1 MQSDN
6 IRTSKSIQQQTGRT
20 FHLATRVLPERI
32 RYPTYVMY
40 AFFRVA
46 DEVVDQ
52 PEGPPP
58 NVQHERLETI
68 REAALGNRDPEDT
81 DDGAVLAAFQELRE
95 EHDIPDEEINVF
107 IDAMEMD
114 IAQARYETFEDLR
127 GYMRGSAVA
136 VGNMMTMVM
145 DPPQKEVAL
154 PHAEA
159 LAEAFQLSNFLRD
172 VREDIHEYG
181 RVYLPQETLDRH
193 GVTEEQLANAEVDDA
208 FRAVMQEELAR
219 TDELYREGVK
229 GISYLPEDCQFGVL
243 LSAVLYAEHHR
254 LIRNRGYDVLTETP
268 ELTRRRRLWLLAR
281 TWWHWRRNG
290 DPEAT
295 FYAVSAVS
303 ERGPD
308 TVPTDVHSH
317 GRPTWRG

>member
-20 FHLATRVLPERI
+20 FHLATRLLPERI
-32 RYPTYVMY
+32 RHPTYVMY

-52 PEGPPP
+52 PDGPPP
-58 NVQHERLETI
+58 NVQHERLEEI
-68 REAALGNRDPEDT
+68 REAALGNRDPAEMP
-81 DDGAVLAAFQELRE
+81 DGEVLAAFQELRE
-95 EHDIPDEEINVF
+95 TNDIPDEEVNVF
-107 IDAMEMD
+107 VDAMEMD

-127 GYMRGSAVA
+127 EYMRGSAVA

-145 DPPQKEVAL
+145 DPPQADTAL
-154 PHAEA
+154 PHAQA

-181 RVYLPQETLDRH
+181 RVYLPQKTLERH
-193 GVTEEQLANAEVDDA
+193 GVTEAQLADAEVDEG

-219 TDELYREGVK
+219 TEDLYREGVA
-229 GISYLPEDCQFGVL
+229 GIRYLPEDCQFGVL

-254 LIRNRGYDVLTETP
+254 LIRSRGYDVLTETP

-303 ERGPD
+303 ERAPGA
-308 TVPTDVHSH
+308 TQTGRTSH
-317 GRPTWRG
+317 GQPTWRG

>member
-20 FHLATRVLPERI
+20 FHLATRVLPERT

-52 PEGPPP
+52 PDGPPP
-58 NVQHERLETI
+58 TVQHERLEQI
-68 REAALGNRDPEDT
+68 RETALGNRDPEDT
-81 DDGAVLAAFQELRE
+81 EDGAVLEAFRELVV

-114 IAQARYETFEDLR
+114 IAQARYETFADLR
-127 GYMRGSAVA
+127 EYMRGSAVA

-145 DPPQKEVAL
+145 DPPRKEEAL

-172 VREDIHEYG
+172 VREDIHDYG
-181 RVYLPQETLDRH
+181 RVYLPQETLKRH
-193 GVTEEQLANAEVDDA
+193 GVTEDQLANAEVDEG

-219 TDELYREGVK
+219 TDDLYREGVA
-229 GISYLPEDCQFGVL
+229 GIRYLPEDCQFGVL

-254 LIRNRGYDVLTETP
+254 LIRDRGYDVLTETP
-268 ELTRRRRLWLLAR
+268 QLTRRRRLWLLAR

-295 FYAVSAVS
+295 FYSVSAVS
-303 ERGPD
+303 ERRPERMQAD
-308 TVPTDVHSH
+308 IPSH
-317 GRPTWRG
+317 GKPTWRG

>member
-32 RYPTYVMY
+32 RHPTYVMY
-40 AFFRVA
+40 AFFRIA

-52 PEGPPP
+52 PDGPPP
-58 NVQHERLETI
+58 TVQHERLEEF
-68 REAALGNRDPEDT
+68 RETALGNREPEDT
-81 DDGAVLAAFQELRE
+81 DDGAVLAAFDELRR
-95 EHDIPDEEINVF
+95 EHDIPDEEVNVF
-107 IDAMEMD
+107 VDAMQMD

-127 GYMRGSAVA
+127 EYMRGSAVA

-145 DPPQKEVAL
+145 DPPGKEEAL
-154 PHAEA
+154 PHARA

-172 VREDIHEYG
+172 VREDIRDYG
-181 RVYLPQETLDRH
+181 RVYLPQETLARH
-193 GVTEEQLANAEVDDA
+193 GVTEEQLADAEVDEG
-208 FRAVMQEELAR
+208 FRAVMQEEIAR
-219 TDELYREGVK
+219 TEELYREGVA
-229 GISYLPEDCQFGVL
+229 GIRYLPEDCQFGVL

-254 LIRNRGYDVLTETP
+254 LIRDRGYDVLTETP

-303 ERGPD
+303 ERGPGA
-308 TVPTDVHSH
+308 TPTDVTGH
-317 GRPTWRG
+317 GQPTWRG

>member
-6 IRTSKSIQQQTGRT
+6 IRTSKSIQQETGRT
-20 FHLATRVLPERI
+20 FHLATRLLPERI
-32 RYPTYVMY
+32 RHPTYVMY

-46 DEVVDQ
+46 DEIVDQ
-52 PEGPPP
+52 PDGPPP
-58 NVQHERLETI
+58 NVQHDRLEEI
-68 REAALGNRDPEDT
+68 REAALGNRDAADT
-81 DDGAVLAAFQELRE
+81 ADEAVLAAFQDLRE
-95 EHDIPDEEINVF
+95 QHDIDGEEVNVF

-114 IAQARYETFEDLR
+114 IAQARYDTFDDLR
-127 GYMRGSAVA
+127 EYMRGSAVA

-145 DPPQKEVAL
+145 DPPEAETAL
-154 PHAEA
+154 PHAQA

-181 RVYLPQETLDRH
+181 RVYLPQETLERH
-193 GVTEEQLANAEVDDA
+193 GVTEAQLADAEVDES

-219 TDELYREGVK
+219 TDDLYREGVA
-229 GISYLPEDCQFGVL
+229 GIRYLPEDCQFGVL

-254 LIRNRGYDVLTETP
+254 LIRSRGYDVLTETP

-303 ERGPD
+303 EHGPG
-308 TVPTDVHSH
+308 TAPTDRASH
-317 GRPTWRG
+317 GQPTWRG

>member
-20 FHLATRVLPERI
+20 FHLATRLLPERI
-32 RYPTYVMY
+32 RHPTYVMY

-52 PEGPPP
+52 PDGPPP
-58 NVQHERLETI
+58 NVQHERLEGI
-68 REAALGNRDPEDT
+68 REAALGNRAAAETADE
-81 DDGAVLAAFQELRE
+81 AVLSAFQKLRAE
-95 EHDIPDEEINVF
+95 RDIPDEEVNVF

-114 IAQARYETFEDLR
+114 IARARYETFEDLR
-127 GYMRGSAVA
+127 EYMRGSAVA

-145 DPPQKEVAL
+145 DPPEAETAL
-154 PHAEA
+154 PHARA

-172 VREDIHEYG
+172 VREDIQQYG
-181 RVYLPQETLDRH
+181 RVYLPQESLERH
-193 GVTEEQLANAEVDDA
+193 GVTEEQLADAEVDES

-219 TDELYREGVK
+219 TDELYREGVA
-229 GISYLPEDCQFGVL
+229 GIRYLPDDCQFAVL

-254 LIRNRGYDVLTETP
+254 LIRSRGYDVLTETP

-295 FYAVSAVS
+295 FYAVSAVT
-303 ERGPD
+303 ERGPG
-308 TVPTDVHSH
+308 TTPAERTGH
-317 GRPTWRG
+317 GQPTWRG

>member
-6 IRTSKSIQQQTGRT
+6 IRTSKSIQQETGRT
-20 FHLATRVLPERI
+20 FHLATRLLPERI
-32 RYPTYVMY
+32 RHPTYVMY

-46 DEVVDQ
+46 DEIVDQ
-52 PEGPPP
+52 PDGPPP
-58 NVQHERLETI
+58 NVQHDRLEEI
-68 REAALGNRDPEDT
+68 REAALGNRDAADT
-81 DDGAVLAAFQELRE
+81 ADEAVLAAFQDLRE
-95 EHDIPDEEINVF
+95 QHDIDGEEVNVF

-114 IAQARYETFEDLR
+114 IAQARYDTFDDLR
-127 GYMRGSAVA
+127 EYMRGSAVA

-145 DPPQKEVAL
+145 DPPEAETAL
-154 PHAEA
+154 PHAQA

-181 RVYLPQETLDRH
+181 RVYLPQETLERH
-193 GVTEEQLANAEVDDA
+193 GVTEAQLADAEVDES

-219 TDELYREGVK
+219 TDDLYREGVA
-229 GISYLPEDCQFGVL
+229 GIRYLPEDCQFGVL

-254 LIRNRGYDVLTETP
+254 LIRSRGYDVLTETP

-295 FYAVSAVS
+295 FYSVSAVS
-303 ERGPD
+303 ERGPG
-308 TVPTDVHSH
+308 TAQTDRASH
-317 GRPTWRG
+317 GQPTWRG

>member
-6 IRTSKSIQQQTGRT
+6 IRTSKSIQQETGRT
-20 FHLATRVLPERI
+20 FHLATRLLPERI
-32 RYPTYVMY
+32 RHPTYVMY

-46 DEVVDQ
+46 DEIVDQ
-52 PEGPPP
+52 PDGPPP
-58 NVQHERLETI
+58 NVQHDRLEVI
-68 REAALGNRDPEDT
+68 REAALGNRDPAETADE
-81 DDGAVLAAFQELRE
+81 AVLAAFQRLRE
-95 EHDIPDEEINVF
+95 QHDIADEEVNVF

-127 GYMRGSAVA
+127 EYMRGSAVA

-145 DPPQKEVAL
+145 DPPQAEAAL
-154 PHAEA
+154 PHAQA

-172 VREDIHEYG
+172 VREDIQQYG
-181 RVYLPQETLDRH
+181 RVYLPQETLERH
-193 GVTEEQLANAEVDDA
+193 GVTEEQLADAVVDES

-219 TDELYREGVK
+219 TDDLYREGVA
-229 GISYLPEDCQFGVL
+229 GIRYLPEDCQFGVL

-254 LIRNRGYDVLTETP
+254 LIRSRGYDVLTETP
-268 ELTRRRRLWLLAR
+268 DLTRRRRLWLLAR

-303 ERGPD
+303 EHGPG
-308 TVPTDVHSH
+308 TTPTDRASH

>member
-52 PEGPPP
+52 PDGPPP

-68 REAALGNRDPEDT
+68 RETALGNREPDDT
-81 DDGAVLAAFQELRE
+81 DDGAVLAAFQDLRE

-136 VGNMMTMVM
+136 VGNMMTIVM
-145 DPPQKEVAL
+145 DPPQRETAL

-181 RVYLPQETLDRH
+181 RVYLPQETLERH

-229 GISYLPEDCQFGVL
+229 GISYLPDDCQFGVL

-308 TVPTDVHSH
+308 TVPTDVHNH
-317 GRPTWRG
+317 GQPTWRG

>member
-6 IRTSKSIQQQTGRT
+6 IRTSKSIQQETGRT
-20 FHLATRVLPERI
+20 FHLATRLLPERI
-32 RYPTYVMY
+32 RHPTYVMY

-46 DEVVDQ
+46 DEIVDQ
-52 PEGPPP
+52 PDGPPP
-58 NVQHERLETI
+58 TVQHEQLEEI
-68 REAALGNRDPEDT
+68 REAALGNRDPEGTADE
-81 DDGAVLAAFQELRE
+81 AVLAAFQELRA
-95 EHDIPDEEINVF
+95 EHDIPEEEVNVF

-114 IAQARYETFEDLR
+114 IAQARYDTFEDLR
-127 GYMRGSAVA
+127 EYMRGSAVA

-145 DPPQKEVAL
+145 DPPEAETAL
-154 PHAEA
+154 PHARA

-172 VREDIHEYG
+172 VREDIREYG
-181 RVYLPQETLDRH
+181 RVYLPQETLKRH
-193 GVTEEQLANAEVDDA
+193 GVTEEQLADAEVDES

-219 TDELYREGVK
+219 TDYLYREGVA
-229 GISYLPEDCQFGVL
+229 GIRYLPEDCQFAVL

-254 LIRNRGYDVLTETP
+254 LIRSRGYDVLTETP

-303 ERGPD
+303 ERGPG
-308 TVPTDVHSH
+308 TTQTDRASH
-317 GRPTWRG
+317 GQPTWRG

>member
-6 IRTSKSIQQQTGRT
+6 IQASKSIQQRTGRT
-20 FHLATRVLPERI
+20 FHLATRLLPERI
-32 RYPTYVMY
+32 RHPTYVMY

-52 PEGPPP
+52 PDGPPP
-58 NVQHERLETI
+58 NVQHERLEEF
-68 REAALGNRDPEDT
+68 REMALGNREPEDS
-81 DDGAVLAAFQELRE
+81 DEGAVLAAFQQLSE
-95 EHDIPDEEINVF
+95 DNDVPDEEINVF

-127 GYMRGSAVA
+127 EYMRGSAVA

-145 DPPQKEVAL
+145 DPPEKEAAL
-154 PHAEA
+154 PHAQA
-159 LAEAFQLSNFLRD
+159 LAEAFQLTNFLRD
-172 VREDIHEYG
+172 VREDIHDYG

-193 GVTEEQLANAEVDDA
+193 GVTEEQLADAEVDDG
-208 FRAVMQEELAR
+208 FRAVMQTELAR
-219 TDELYREGVK
+219 TEELYREGVA
-229 GISYLPEDCQFGVL
+229 GIRYLPDDCQFGVL

-254 LIRNRGYDVLTETP
+254 LIRDRGYDVLSETP

-295 FYAVSAVS
+295 FYSVSAVS
-303 ERGPD
+303 EQSPG
-308 TVPTDVHSH
+308 TVPPEVTSP
-317 GRPTWRG
+317 GQPTWRG

>member
-20 FHLATRVLPERI
+20 FHLATRLLPERI
-32 RYPTYVMY
+32 RHPTYVMY

-52 PEGPPP
+52 PDGPPP
-58 NVQHERLETI
+58 NVQHERLEGI
-68 REAALGNRDPEDT
+68 REAALGNREAAETADE
-81 DDGAVLAAFQELRE
+81 AVLSAFQKLRAE
-95 EHDIPDEEINVF
+95 RDIPDEEVNVF

-127 GYMRGSAVA
+127 EYMRGSAVA

-145 DPPQKEVAL
+145 DPPEAETAL
-154 PHAEA
+154 PHAQA

-172 VREDIHEYG
+172 VREDIQQYG
-181 RVYLPQETLDRH
+181 RVYLPQESLERH
-193 GVTEEQLANAEVDDA
+193 GVTEEQLADAEVGES

-219 TDELYREGVK
+219 TDELYREGVA
-229 GISYLPEDCQFGVL
+229 GIRYLPDDCQFAVL

-254 LIRNRGYDVLTETP
+254 LIRSRGYDVLTETP

-295 FYAVSAVS
+295 FYAVSAVT
-303 ERGPD
+303 ERGPG
-308 TVPTDVHSH
+308 TTPAERTGH
-317 GRPTWRG
+317 GQPTWRG

>member
-6 IRTSKSIQQQTGRT
+6 IRTSKSIQQETGRT
-20 FHLATRVLPERI
+20 FHLATRLLPERI
-32 RYPTYVMY
+32 RHPTYVMY

-46 DEVVDQ
+46 DEIVDQ
-52 PEGPPP
+52 PDGPPP
-58 NVQHERLETI
+58 NVQHERLEEI
-68 REAALGNRDPEDT
+68 REAALGNRDPADT
-81 DDGAVLAAFQELRE
+81 ADEAVLSAFEELRA
-95 EHDIPDEEINVF
+95 EHDFPDEEVNVF

-114 IAQARYETFEDLR
+114 IAQARYDTFEDLR
-127 GYMRGSAVA
+127 EYRRGSAVA

-145 DPPQKEVAL
+145 DPPEAETAL
-154 PHAEA
+154 PHAQA

-172 VREDIHEYG
+172 VREDIQQYG
-181 RVYLPQETLDRH
+181 RVYLPQETLERH
-193 GVTEEQLANAEVDDA
+193 GVDEEQLADAEVDES

-219 TDELYREGVK
+219 TDDLYREGVA
-229 GISYLPEDCQFGVL
+229 GIRYLPEDCQFGVL

-254 LIRNRGYDVLTETP
+254 LIRSRGYDVLTETP

-303 ERGPD
+303 EHGPG
-308 TVPTDVHSH
+308 TAPTDRASH
-317 GRPTWRG
+317 GKPTWRG

>member
-20 FHLATRVLPERI
+20 FHLATRLLPERI
-32 RYPTYVMY
+32 RHPTYVMY

-46 DEVVDQ
+46 DEVVDR
-52 PEGPPP
+52 PDGPPP
-58 NVQHERLETI
+58 TVQHERLEEI
-68 REAALGNRDPEDT
+68 REAALGNRDPAEMP
-81 DDGAVLAAFQELRE
+81 DGEVLAAFQKLRE
-95 EHDIPDEEINVF
+95 THDIPDEEVNVF

-127 GYMRGSAVA
+127 EYMRGSAVA

-145 DPPQKEVAL
+145 DPPEADTAL
-154 PHAEA
+154 PHARA

-172 VREDIHEYG
+172 VREDIHDYG
-181 RVYLPQETLDRH
+181 RVYLPRETLERH
-193 GVTEEQLANAEVDDA
+193 DVTEEQLAEAEVDEG

-219 TDELYREGVK
+219 TEDRYREGVA
-229 GISYLPEDCQFGVL
+229 GIRYLPEDCQFGVL

-254 LIRNRGYDVLTETP
+254 LVRSRGYDVLTETP

-303 ERGPD
+303 ERAPGA
-308 TVPTDVHSH
+308 TPTGRTSH
-317 GRPTWRG
+317 GQPTWRG